1 MNLNIE
7 LSKEQLDRLKDKA
20 RYLKTSPEQLIQDL
34 VRAFAD
40 DVAGAD
46 ADADVDGV
54 VDYVLRKNQELYERL
69 AR

>member
-7 LSKEQLDRLKDKA
+7 LSREQLDRLQNKA
-20 RYLKTSPEQLIQDL
+20 RYLKTSPEQLIEDL

-40 DVAGAD
+40 DVAGS
-46 ADADVDGV
+46 DVDGV
-54 VDYVLRKNQELYERL
+54 VGYVLRKNQELYERL